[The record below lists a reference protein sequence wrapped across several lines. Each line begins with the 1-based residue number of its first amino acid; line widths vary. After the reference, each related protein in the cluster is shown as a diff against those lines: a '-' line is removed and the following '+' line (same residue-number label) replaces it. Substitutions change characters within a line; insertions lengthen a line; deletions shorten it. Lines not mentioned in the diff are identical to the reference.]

1 MLVPKSSSLV
11 ESAGQSIRQIKYNP
25 PMSFLIVIS
34 APSGT
39 GKTSIV
45 SSLLQIDPDIHLSVS
60 YTTRSPRQNETDGR
74 DYFFVDRA
82 RFQEMSKQGDFLES
96 AEVYGNYYGTS
107 RRWIEDEMAAGKEV
121 LLEIDCQGALQVR
134 ELYPQALSIF
144 ILPPS
149 LEVLKHRLEQRGMDE
164 DKVIERRLSAA
175 REEVSHLHKYDYL
188 VINQDLQETVQQ
200 IACIVRTE
208 RLKTIRQLARQR
220 ELIAQFA

>member
-1 MLVPKSSSLV
+1 
-11 ESAGQSIRQIKYNP
+11 
-25 PMSFLIVIS
+25 MSFLIVIS

-45 SSLLQIDPDIHLSVS
+45 SSLLQTDSNINLSVS
-60 YTTRSPRQNETDGR
+60 YTTRRPRQNEVDGR

-82 RFQEMSKQGDFLES
+82 RFQEMLEQGGFLES
-96 AEVYGNYYGTS
+96 AEVYGNFYGTS
-107 RRWIEDEMAAGKEV
+107 RSWIEEKIAAGKDA

-149 LEVLKHRLEQRGMDE
+149 LETLKQRLEQRGMDE

-175 REEVSHLHKYDYL
+175 REEVGHLYKYDYL
-188 VINQDLQETVQQ
+188 VVNQDLQETVQQ
-200 IACIVRTE
+200 IACIVRAE

-220 ELIAQFA
+220 ELIAQFT

>member
-1 MLVPKSSSLV
+1 
-11 ESAGQSIRQIKYNP
+11 
-25 PMSFLIVIS
+25 MSFLIVIS

-45 SSLLQIDPDIHLSVS
+45 SSLLQVDPDINLSVS
-60 YTTRSPRQNETDGR
+60 YTTRPPRQNEVDGR
-74 DYFFVDRA
+74 DYFFVDHA
-82 RFQEMSKQGDFLES
+82 RFQEMSKQKDFLES

-107 RRWIEDEMAAGKEV
+107 RRWIEEKMAAGKEV

-134 ELYPQALSIF
+134 EIYPQALSIF

-149 LEVLKHRLEQRGMDE
+149 LEVLKHRLEQRGMD
-164 DKVIERRLSAA
+164 DSKVIERRLSAA
-175 REEVSHLHKYDYL
+175 REEVSHLYKYDYL
-188 VINQDLQETVQQ
+188 VVNQDIQETVQQ
-200 IACIVRTE
+200 ISCIVRAE